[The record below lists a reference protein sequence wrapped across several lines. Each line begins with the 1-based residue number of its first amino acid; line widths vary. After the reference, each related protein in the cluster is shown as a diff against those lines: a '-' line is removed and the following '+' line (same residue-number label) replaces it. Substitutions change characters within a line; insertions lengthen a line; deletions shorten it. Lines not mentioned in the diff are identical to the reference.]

1 MMRSAT
7 ADMTTIMSIIITTMM
22 RSAAA
27 DMTTAVVKTSI
38 AAADMNT
45 AKRKKKL
52 QKPPDLLKVRWL
64 FCLLYC
70 LTGAYC
76 PIICWAIRT
85 PSTAALIM
93 PPA

>member
-1 MMRSAT
+1 MVGV
-7 ADMTTIMSIIITTMM
+7 IIEAVFL
-22 RSAAA
+22 AACQVE
-27 DMTTAVVKTSI
+27 TELFLVAVLVPLV
-38 AAADMNT
+38 A
-45 AKRKKKL
+45 
-52 QKPPDLLKVRWL
+52 WL